1 MIRIIFWFLV
11 GYIILRVAMFWRK
24 ISRTTASARP
34 ETPPALSGTMV
45 KDEICQT
52 YLPKEKALREIID
65 GEERFFCSPECRR
78 KCLEE
83 RSGGR

>member
-11 GYIILRVAMFWRK
+11 GYVILRVALFWRK
-24 ISRTTASARP
+24 INRPAATARP
-34 ETPPALSGTMV
+34 QTPPAPSGIMV

-52 YLPKEKALREIID
+52 YLPREKALREIID
-65 GEERFFCSPECRR
+65 GDERFFCSPECRR

-83 RSGGR
+83 RSGAR